1 VRDLPVGATKKI
13 AVQRMFD
20 RIAPRYDCLNRLLTF
35 RLDLQWRRE
44 AIRAIDLQPGDRLL
58 DLACGTGDF
67 LTLVEGTGARALGI
81 DFSEGML
88 RHARLRG
95 VPGTLIQ
102 ADAARLPLGDGTVT
116 ALTCGFALRNFVSLD
131 EVLSEAARVLAPGG
145 RMALLEVDAPT
156 SALLRWGHALYFHRV
171 VPWLGGLLSDRAA
184 YRYLPRS
191 AAYLPPEA
199 LLLAR
204 IERAGFTRARKRR
217 FARGAS
223 QLLTAVRCQAGAPTE
238 RDSA

>member
-102 ADAARLPLGDGTVT
+102 ADAARPPQGDGP
-116 ALTCGFALRNFVSLD
+116 
-131 EVLSEAARVLAPGG
+131 EKAP
-145 RMALLEVDAPT
+145 PCP
-156 SALLRWGHALYFHRV
+156 S
-171 VPWLGGLLSDRAA
+171 
-184 YRYLPRS
+184 
-191 AAYLPPEA
+191 
-199 LLLAR
+199 
-204 IERAGFTRARKRR
+204 
-217 FARGAS
+217 
-223 QLLTAVRCQAGAPTE
+223 
-238 RDSA
+238 